1 MSNDQEDYEQS
12 DFIVADDDDAYLDV
26 VMENLS
32 NMITPKDSGNQPG
45 RPLRPFSP
53 PTSIHTFIHPPS
65 TSSFVHPPSTTSSSS
80 VTAKISPLVT
90 DMETVQIME
99 PETSVR
105 AVDGNNNPIYAT
117 SQTPYGFQAMTKR
130 KTSKKSIFNFE
141 NIDTTDEKGESRDE
155 GPNSGASMAMDTP
168 SDSPISVQR
177 KFLRAKPRGSAT
189 EKVSVNV
196 AALAVETD
204 QKATTPPAVPVATG
218 TGKPKSL
225 YAFDSMDETA
235 LKSAA
240 MGFNDEK
247 EYLEALKWN
256 GLSPHVPSQQLPPVP
271 TPKNPRKKADTRSD
285 EESLLQQQQEEQQRQ
300 MLYLQQ
306 QQQQLQQQ
314 QQQLA
319 MNYGSQS
326 ASQPYLGYYSQ
337 PSSIPAAYPTAST
350 IPINTS
356 DALRASWMNSTQ
368 SSSASQPGNDL
379 ASQLQYYSGDISQLQ
394 LPSIRNAPPA
404 VIPETY
410 SYGFPF
416 GQNPVDTVNSNNNF
430 TASGATPGSTDLPL
444 QGLPNPANITEI
456 MNYQAL
462 LQRKM
467 DELKQQAA
475 GYDSSHNAGYYG
487 GANRSYA
494 AASASAQAD
503 SDGEDAGT
511 VGKAGSRAS
520 KSLSE
525 ISKRFVTIYGRDNTL
540 DYIAGKVNPLDVS
553 DVPSSFHR
561 VDAAAEQLGVH
572 VRRIY
577 ELIKILEI
585 LSLVQ
590 VGSNGAVV

>member
-12 DFIVADDDDAYLDV
+12 DFIVTDDDDAYLDV

-53 PTSIHTFIHPPS
+53 PTSIHPFIHPPS
-65 TSSFVHPPSTTSSSS
+65 TASFVYPPSTTSSAS
-80 VTAKISPLVT
+80 VAAKISPLVT
-90 DMETVQIME
+90 DMETAQIME

-105 AVDGNNNPIYAT
+105 AVDANNNPIFAT

-141 NIDTTDEKGESRDE
+141 NIDATDDKGNLGDSRDE

-168 SDSPISVQR
+168 SDSPLSVQR
-177 KFLRAKPRGSAT
+177 KFLRAKPRGSVT

-204 QKATTPPAVPVATG
+204 QKATTPPAVPVVTG

-225 YAFDSMDETA
+225 YAFDSMDETT

-240 MGFNDEK
+240 MEFKDEK

-314 QQQLA
+314 MA

-326 ASQPYLGYYSQ
+326 SSQPYLGYYSQ
-337 PSSIPAAYPTAST
+337 PSSLPTAYPTT
-350 IPINTS
+350 LNTS

-416 GQNPVDTVNSNNNF
+416 GQNPVDAVNNNNNNSNNNTF
-430 TASGATPGSTDLPL
+430 TAPGAAPAPNDLTAL

-487 GANRSYA
+487 GASRSYA
-494 AASASAQAD
+494 AASSSAQAD

-590 VGSNGAVV
+590 VG

>member
-12 DFIVADDDDAYLDV
+12 DFIVADDDDDAYLDV

-53 PTSIHTFIHPPS
+53 PSSATYFIHPPS
-65 TSSFVHPPSTTSSSS
+65 TSSTSFTS
-80 VTAKISPLVT
+80 KISPLVT

-105 AVDGNNNPIYAT
+105 AVDLNNNPIYAT

-130 KTSKKSIFNFE
+130 KTSKKSVFNFE
-141 NIDTTDEKGESRDE
+141 NVDATEDKGSTGDD
-155 GPNSGASMAMDTP
+155 GPGSGASMAMDTP
-168 SDSPISVQR
+168 TDESPVSAQR
-177 KFLRAKPRGSAT
+177 KFLRAKPRGSAI
-189 EKVSVNV
+189 EKLTTNP
-196 AALAVETD
+196 AALVVEPD
-204 QKATTPPAVPVATG
+204 QKASTPPAVPVVVG

-235 LKSAA
+235 MKSAT
-240 MGFNDEK
+240 MEFNDEK

-256 GLSPHVPSQQLPPVP
+256 GLSPHVPSEALPPVP

-285 EESLLQQQQEEQQRQ
+285 EESLLHQQQEQQRQ
-300 MLYLQQ
+300 LLYLQQ
-306 QQQQLQQQ
+306 KQLQQQ
-314 QQQLA
+314 QQMA
-319 MNYGSQS
+319 MNGTLYGSQS
-326 ASQPYLGYYSQ
+326 TSQPYVGYYAQ
-337 PSSIPAAYPTAST
+337 PSSLPPTYPTAPA
-350 IPINTS
+350 IPLNTS
-356 DALRASWMNSTQ
+356 DALRASWMNSSQ
-368 SSSASQPGNDL
+368 SSSASQQGNDL

-410 SYGFPF
+410 SYNFPF
-416 GQNPVDTVNSNNNF
+416 GQNPVEAANNNF
-430 TASGATPGSTDLPL
+430 AAPGATPAPTDLPTL

-475 GYDSSHNAGYYG
+475 GYDSSHNSGYYG
-487 GANRSYA
+487 GAMHPPSSRSYA
-494 AASASAQAD
+494 VASSSAQGD
-503 SDGEDAGT
+503 SDGEDGGAG
-511 VGKAGSRAS
+511 GKAGSRAS

-590 VGSNGAVV
+590 VR

>member
-1 MSNDQEDYEQS
+1 
-12 DFIVADDDDAYLDV
+12 
-26 VMENLS
+26 
-32 NMITPKDSGNQPG
+32 
-45 RPLRPFSP
+45 
-53 PTSIHTFIHPPS
+53 
-65 TSSFVHPPSTTSSSS
+65 
-80 VTAKISPLVT
+80 
-90 DMETVQIME
+90 
-99 PETSVR
+99 
-105 AVDGNNNPIYAT
+105 
-117 SQTPYGFQAMTKR
+117 
-130 KTSKKSIFNFE
+130 
-141 NIDTTDEKGESRDE
+141 
-155 GPNSGASMAMDTP
+155 
-168 SDSPISVQR
+168 
-177 KFLRAKPRGSAT
+177 
-189 EKVSVNV
+189 
-196 AALAVETD
+196 
-204 QKATTPPAVPVATG
+204 
-218 TGKPKSL
+218 
-225 YAFDSMDETA
+225 
-235 LKSAA
+235 
-240 MGFNDEK
+240 
-247 EYLEALKWN
+247 
-256 GLSPHVPSQQLPPVP
+256 
-271 TPKNPRKKADTRSD
+271 
-285 EESLLQQQQEEQQRQ
+285 
-300 MLYLQQ
+300 
-306 QQQQLQQQ
+306 
-314 QQQLA
+314 
-319 MNYGSQS
+319 
-326 ASQPYLGYYSQ
+326 
-337 PSSIPAAYPTAST
+337 
-350 IPINTS
+350 
-356 DALRASWMNSTQ
+356 MNSTQ

-410 SYGFPF
+410 SYGFPY
-416 GQNPVDTVNSNNNF
+416 GQNPVDAVNNNNNSSSSNNNNF
-430 TASGATPGSTDLPL
+430 TAPGASPAPNDLPTL

-494 AASASAQAD
+494 TASSSAQAD

-590 VGSNGAVV
+590 FAGDKRGKFSWRGNKDFLRTLGEIQEDGLRAFPLMMNYMSMSNAIQKLIPMEENQSLTDYNRVNATKIRRVYDVTNVLCSLNLIRKQTISRKAAHDAEVYNNIDIQGTGAMSSPVAVATHPVTAANNGSGTPASGNGKKSGGKANGNGGDRVDAKVLEWTSFNPAVIREQYLLMCRK